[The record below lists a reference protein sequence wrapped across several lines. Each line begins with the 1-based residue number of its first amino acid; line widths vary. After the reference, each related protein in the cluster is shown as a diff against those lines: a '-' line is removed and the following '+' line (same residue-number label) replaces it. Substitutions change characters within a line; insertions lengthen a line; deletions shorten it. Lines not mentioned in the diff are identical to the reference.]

1 MKINEVIQEA
11 IKFDPHRIS
20 NIDDLVPPGASDLL
34 KDFRVVNQDPMV
46 VQYGNNPKKRFHLNS
61 RGSWAYMG
69 TEKEVDQTTSAL
81 LDQAAG
87 LAGTKNPVK
96 PKSNLPTMS
105 PPASPLPQVFR
116 PNPARTGE

>member
-1 MKINEVIQEA
+1 MKINEVIVEA
-11 IKFDPHRIS
+11 IKFDPYRIG
-20 NIDDLVPPGASDLL
+20 NIDDLVPTDPSDLL
-34 KDFRVVNQDPMV
+34 KDFRIVNQDPMV

-87 LAGTKNPVK
+87 LAGTKNPAK
-96 PKSNLPTMS
+96 PKSNLPMMS
-105 PPASPLPQVFR
+105 HPTSPSPQVFK